1 MLTTNTDKLE
11 ANSTTAKVGVVK
23 IGQDLH
29 AAQVTVV
36 VQLDGSVPRRAQVIR
51 IEQYLGWV
59 RALRARY
66 PEAKFHSCY
75 EAGPCGYKLHRDL
88 VALGVQNRVVAPT
101 NLSGRRK
108 TDKRD
113 ARHLV
118 EALDR
123 LVNGNAEALTVVQVP
138 TPEQEEHRALVR
150 QRTALVRQRRR
161 SLQQGCSLLLQ
172 QGHRVNARWRAPALW
187 ATLVRELPGWVVT
200 ALEGWKALAEACDV
214 QIQRTEQRIES
225 LAETLG
231 IRAPFG
237 VGRLTFLTLQLE
249 LLDWKRFAN
258 RRQVGSFTGLCPSEF
273 SSGQSRRQG
282 SIDKHGNPR
291 VRHAL
296 VEAAWR
302 LSRHQPQ
309 YPPLRRLH
317 AARDGRSRRKAIVAV
332 ARRLAIDLWR
342 LATGRAEPAQ
352 LGLRFAP
359 AS

>member
-1 MLTTNTDKLE
+1 
-11 ANSTTAKVGVVK
+11 VVK

-51 IEQYLGWV
+51 MEEYLGWV
-59 RALRARY
+59 RALRERY
-66 PEAKFHSCY
+66 RGAEFHSCY

-123 LVNGNAEALTVVQVP
+123 LVNGNAEALTVVRVP
-138 TPEQEEHRALVR
+138 TPEQEEHR
-150 QRTALVRQRRR
+150 ALVRQRRR

-172 QGHRVNARWRAPALW
+172 QGHRVSARWRSAAIWGP
-187 ATLVRELPGWVVT
+187 LVRELPGWVVA
-200 ALEGWKALAEACDV
+200 ALETWKALAEACDA
-214 QIQRTEQRIES
+214 QIKRTEQRIEA
-225 LAETLG
+225 LADTLG

-249 LLDWKRFAN
+249 LLDWQRFAN

-317 AARDGRSRRKAIVAV
+317 QARDGRSRRKAIVAV

-342 LATGRAEPAQ
+342 LATGRAEAAQ
-352 LGLRFAP
+352 LGLHFAP